1 MTNYVISTQ
10 RSGLNWVRFN
20 VEYHLG
26 LRTPGKTLLIS
37 REEQP
42 QTAFVRKHDPM
53 RVFDVRSPR
62 KKLRD
67 WLIPAYRRKA
77 RARRQRPRIDPESL
91 GPDDNLV
98 LLVRDPRESFV
109 RAAHK
114 RYSRFGIYLANLRFF
129 NQATAGTKRIFHYE
143 DYVRDPATMF
153 AIMDTLG
160 LVDDTQSLTPERLAE
175 QWEETAEQSRA
186 LYQRNQ
192 GHGGG
197 SKTRKQPYNFRFHQS
212 KLGPREREKLE
223 SHIRATLSPE
233 EFALIERYFQ

>member
-1 MTNYVISTQ
+1 MTSYVISTQ

-20 VEYHLG
+20 IEYHLG
-26 LRTPGKTLLIS
+26 WRTPGKTLLIS
-37 REEQP
+37 REDQP
-42 QTAFVRKHDPM
+42 EAAFVRKHDPL

-67 WLIPAYRRKA
+67 LLLPDYRRKA
-77 RARRQRPRIDPESL
+77 RQRRQRPRIDPESL
-91 GPDDNLV
+91 GPEDHLV
-98 LLVRDPRESFV
+98 VLVRDPRESFV

-129 NQATAGTKRIFHYE
+129 NRATAGSKRIFYYE

-153 AIMDTLG
+153 AIMEALG
-160 LVDDTQSLTPERLAE
+160 LVDATQSLTPERLAE

-192 GHGGG
+192 RHGGG
-197 SKTRKQPYNFRFHQS
+197 SKTRRQPHNFRFHQS
-212 KLGPREREKLE
+212 KISPRERAKLDN
-223 SHIRATLSPE
+223 HIRASLTPE
-233 EFALIERYFQ
+233 EFALIERYFD